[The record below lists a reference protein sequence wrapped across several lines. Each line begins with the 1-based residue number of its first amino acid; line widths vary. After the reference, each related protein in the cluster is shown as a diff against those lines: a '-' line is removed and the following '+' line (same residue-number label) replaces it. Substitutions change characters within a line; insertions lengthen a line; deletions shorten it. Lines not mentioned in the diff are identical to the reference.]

1 MTAIYAATVILF
13 ILNFPIKL
21 TAAACFET
29 ANKRVF
35 GKLKIFG
42 IKIIDF
48 GAEAYLSG
56 ITVYFAKKRK
66 ILGVSDVKKAVS
78 VPMIKGML
86 ITRAIFYARTKSP
99 SSAVMLKGILSLVSM
114 ILKIFDN
121 ALVPESVIE
130 ILDFNES
137 VRGNETELYGL
148 CDLVL
153 TPIIVMLPF
162 MIAAAKKIKNK
173 IIAKNR

>member
-21 TAAACFET
+21 TVAACFET

-78 VPMIKGML
+78 VPMIKGIPTSTNFSFLYDVKMSKENAQGRPL
-86 ITRAIFYARTKSP
+86 C
-99 SSAVMLKGILSLVSM
+99 
-114 ILKIFDN
+114 FDN
-121 ALVPESVIE
+121 AAQCFRRVE
-130 ILDFNES
+130 
-137 VRGNETELYGL
+137 RGMSSMGCADRKTIWPAR
-148 CDLVL
+148 
-153 TPIIVMLPF
+153 T
-162 MIAAAKKIKNK
+162 
-173 IIAKNR
+173 